1 MVITTLTRL
10 GIGKAMLDS
19 KLFRTE
25 LDETA
30 AKLAR
35 RGYQLDVDTLRQLE
49 EQRKSIQVEVENLQ
63 STRNTIS
70 KQIGQKMAAGDKAG
84 AEEIKKQIGTLGS
97 DLDAKKTQLATV
109 QQQLDE
115 ITLSVPNIVAAD
127 VPDGKDESENL
138 EVSRWGT
145 PKEYDFE
152 VKDHV
157 DLGEMGGGLDFASA
171 TKLTGARFIVMQGQF
186 ARLHRAIAQFM
197 LDLHTEQHGYTEMYV
212 PYLVNSDSL
221 YGTGQLPKFGA
232 DLFHTEP
239 LTEKVNDEEPRKLSL
254 IPTAEV
260 PLTNMVRDT
269 ILDEAELPLKMTAH
283 TPCFRSEAGSYGR
296 DTRGLIRMH
305 QFDKVELVQIVKP
318 EDSEQALEELTG
330 HAEKVLQL
338 LDLPY
343 RKVVLC
349 TGDMGFGAHKTYDL
363 EVWVPAQKTYR
374 EISSCSNVW
383 DFQARRMQA
392 RFRRKGEKKPEL
404 VHTLNGSGLAVGRT
418 MVAILENNQQADG
431 RIEIPQVLRKYMND
445 ATHIG

>member
-1 MVITTLTRL
+1 
-10 GIGKAMLDS
+10 MLDS
-19 KLFRTE
+19 KLLRTE

-35 RGYQLDVDTLRQLE
+35 RGFKLDVETIRTLE

-63 STRNTIS
+63 STRNSIS
-70 KQIGQKMAAGDKAG
+70 KQIGQKMAAGDKEG

-97 DLDAKKTQLATV
+97 DLEAKKAELVEIQNKLE
-109 QQQLDE
+109 D
-115 ITLSVPNIVAAD
+115 ITLSVPNLPD
-127 VPDGKDESENL
+127 DEVPDGKDENENV
-138 EVSRWGT
+138 EISRWGE
-145 PKEYDFE
+145 PKSYDFE

-157 DLGEMGGGLDFASA
+157 DLGEMGDGLDFASA
-171 TKLTGARFIVMQGQF
+171 TKITGARFIIMKGQF

-197 LDLHTEQHGYTEMYV
+197 LDLHTEEHGYTEMYV

-221 YGTGQLPKFGA
+221 FGTGQLPKFGE

-260 PLTNMVRDT
+260 PVTNMVRDT
-269 ILDEAELPLKMTAH
+269 IVDEADLPIKMTAH

-305 QFDKVELVQIVKP
+305 QFDKVELVQITKP
-318 EDSEQALEELTG
+318 EDSMAALEELTG

-338 LDLPY
+338 LELPY

-349 TGDMGFGAHKTYDL
+349 TGDMGFGARKTYDL
-363 EVWVPAQKTYR
+363 EVWVPAQETYR
-374 EISSCSNVW
+374 EISSCSNTW

-418 MVAILENNQQADG
+418 MVAILENNQEADG
-431 RIEIPQVLRKYMND
+431 RIAIPAVLQKYMGG

>member
-1 MVITTLTRL
+1 
-10 GIGKAMLDS
+10 MLDS
-19 KLFRTE
+19 KLLRTE

-35 RGYQLDVDTLRQLE
+35 RGFKLDVETISQLE

-63 STRNTIS
+63 STRNSIS
-70 KQIGQKMAAGDKAG
+70 KQIGQKMASGDKEG

-97 DLDAKKTQLATV
+97 DLEAKKTDLAE
-109 QQQLDE
+109 LLAKLEE
-115 ITLSVPNIVAAD
+115 ITLSVPNLPDDA
-127 VPDGKDESENL
+127 VPSGKDESENV
-138 EVSRWGT
+138 EISRWGE
-145 PKEYDFE
+145 PKSYDFE

-157 DLGEMGGGLDFASA
+157 DLGELSGGLDFASA
-171 TKLTGARFIVMQGQF
+171 TKITGARFIVMKGKF

-197 LDLHTEQHGYTEMYV
+197 LDLHTDEHGYTEMYV
-212 PYLVNSDSL
+212 PYLVNADSL
-221 YGTGQLPKFGA
+221 FGTGQLPKFGK

-239 LTEKVNDEEPRKLSL
+239 LVEKVSDEEPRKLSL

-260 PLTNMVRDT
+260 PVTNMVRDT
-269 ILDEAELPLKMTAH
+269 ISDESDLPLKMTAH

-305 QFDKVELVQIVKP
+305 QFDKVELVQITKP
-318 EDSEQALEELTG
+318 EDSMDALEELTG

-338 LDLPY
+338 LELPY

-349 TGDMGFGAHKTYDL
+349 TGDMGFGARKTYDL
-363 EVWVPAQKTYR
+363 EVWVPAQETYR
-374 EISSCSNVW
+374 EISSCSNMW

-418 MVAILENNQQADG
+418 MVAILENNQEADG
-431 RIEIPQVLRKYMND
+431 RIAIPTVLQKYMGGL
-445 ATHIG
+445 THIG

>member
-1 MVITTLTRL
+1 
-10 GIGKAMLDS
+10 MLDS
-19 KLFRTE
+19 KLLRTE

-35 RGYQLDVDTLRQLE
+35 RGFKLDVDTIRKLE

-63 STRNTIS
+63 STRNSIS
-70 KQIGQKMAAGDKAG
+70 KQIGQKMAAGDKEG

-97 DLDAKKTQLATV
+97 DLDAKKVELEQVMA
-109 QQQLDE
+109 QLDE
-115 ITLSVPNIVAAD
+115 FTLSVPNIPAD
-127 VPDGKDESENL
+127 EVPDGKDENDNVEI
-138 EVSRWGT
+138 SRWGE
-145 PKEYDFE
+145 PKSYDFE
-152 VKDHV
+152 LKDHV
-157 DLGEMGGGLDFASA
+157 DLGEMGDGLDFASA
-171 TKLTGARFIVMQGQF
+171 VKITGARFIVMKGQF

-197 LDLHTEQHGYTEMYV
+197 LDLHTEEHGYTEMYV

-221 YGTGQLPKFGA
+221 FGTGQLPKFGK

-239 LTEKVNDEEPRKLSL
+239 LVEKVNDEEPRKLSL

-260 PLTNMVRDT
+260 PVTNLVRDT
-269 ILDEAELPLKMTAH
+269 ISDEADLPIKMTAH

-305 QFDKVELVQIVKP
+305 QFDKVELVQITKP
-318 EDSEQALEELTG
+318 EDSMNALEELTG

-338 LDLPY
+338 LELPY

-349 TGDMGFGAHKTYDL
+349 TRDMGFGARKTYDL
-363 EVWVPAQKTYR
+363 EVWVPAQETYR
-374 EISSCSNVW
+374 EISSCSNMW

-418 MVAILENNQQADG
+418 MVAILENNQEADG
-431 RIEIPQVLRKYMND
+431 RIAIPTVLQKYMAG

>member
-1 MVITTLTRL
+1 
-10 GIGKAMLDS
+10 MLDS
-19 KLFRTE
+19 KLLRTE

-35 RGYQLDVDTLRQLE
+35 RGFKLDVETIRQLE

-63 STRNTIS
+63 SSRNSIS
-70 KQIGQKMAAGDKAG
+70 KEIGQKMAAGDKAG
-84 AEEIKKQIGTLGS
+84 AEAVKLQIGSLGS
-97 DLDAKKTQLATV
+97 DLDAKKAQLNDIQA
-109 QQQLDE
+109 QLDA
-115 ITLSVPNIVAAD
+115 ITLSVPNVPD
-127 VPDGKDESENL
+127 ESVPDGKDENDNV
-138 EVSRWGT
+138 EVSRWGE
-145 PKEYDFE
+145 PKTYDFE
-152 VKDHV
+152 LRDHV
-157 DLGEMGGGLDFASA
+157 DLGEMAGGLDFASA
-171 TKLTGARFIVMQGQF
+171 TKITGARFIVMKGQF

-197 LDLHTEQHGYTEMYV
+197 LDLHTQEHGYTEMYV
-212 PYLVNSDSL
+212 PYLVNADSL
-221 YGTGQLPKFGA
+221 FGTGQLPKFGQ

-260 PLTNMVRDT
+260 PVTNLVRDT
-269 ILDEAELPLKMTAH
+269 ISDEADLPLKMTAH

-305 QFDKVELVQIVKP
+305 QFDKVELVQITRP
-318 EDSEQALEELTG
+318 EDSMAALEELTG

-338 LDLPY
+338 LELPY

-349 TGDMGFGAHKTYDL
+349 AGDMGFGSRKTYDL
-363 EVWVPAQKTYR
+363 EVWVPAQGTYR
-374 EISSCSNVW
+374 EISSCSNMW

-392 RFRRKGEKKPEL
+392 RFRRKGGNKPEL

-431 RIEIPQVLRKYMND
+431 RIAVPSVLQPYMGG

>member
-1 MVITTLTRL
+1 
-10 GIGKAMLDS
+10 MLDS
-19 KLFRTE
+19 KLLRTE

-35 RGYQLDVDTLRQLE
+35 RGFKLDVETIRTLE

-63 STRNTIS
+63 STRNSIS
-70 KQIGQKMAAGDKAG
+70 KQIGQLMASGDKAG
-84 AEEIKKQIGTLGS
+84 AEVVKQQIGTLGD
-97 DLDAKKTQLATV
+97 DLDAKKVELDAV
-109 QQQLDE
+109 MAQLDA
-115 ITLSVPNIVAAD
+115 ITQTVPNIPDDA
-127 VPDGKDESENL
+127 VPNGKDDSENV

-145 PKEYDFE
+145 PKTYDFE

-157 DLGEMGGGLDFASA
+157 DLGEMGDGLDFASA
-171 TKLTGARFIVMQGQF
+171 TKITGARFVVMKGQF

-197 LDLHTEQHGYTEMYV
+197 LDLHTDQHGYTELYV
-212 PYLVNSDSL
+212 PYLVNAETL
-221 YGTGQLPKFGA
+221 FGTGQLPKFGQ

-239 LTEKVNDEEPRKLSL
+239 LTEKASDEEPRRLSL

-260 PLTNMVRDT
+260 PVTNLVRDT

-305 QFDKVELVQIVKP
+305 QFDKVELVQITRP
-318 EDSEQALEELTG
+318 EDSMAALEELTG

-338 LDLPY
+338 LELPY
-343 RKVVLC
+343 RKVILC
-349 TGDMGFGAHKTYDL
+349 TGDMGFGSCKTYDL

-374 EISSCSNVW
+374 EISSCSNMW

-418 MVAILENNQQADG
+418 MVAILENYQEADG
-431 RIEIPQVLRKYMND
+431 RIAIPAVLQKYMGGL
-445 ATHIG
+445 THIG